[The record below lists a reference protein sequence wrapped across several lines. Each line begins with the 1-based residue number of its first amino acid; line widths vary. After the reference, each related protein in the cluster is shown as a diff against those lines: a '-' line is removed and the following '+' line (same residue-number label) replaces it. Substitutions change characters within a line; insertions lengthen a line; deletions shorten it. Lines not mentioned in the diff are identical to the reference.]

1 MTEIDTTIT
10 ASPVRTAKDFASNQ
24 EPKWCPGC
32 GDHAVLQQLKNVMPE
47 LNVAP
52 ENVVFV
58 SGIGCSSRLPYY
70 MATYGVHGIH
80 GRALPMATGLKVS
93 RPELSVWVA
102 TGDGDALSIG
112 GNHFIHTLRRNPDL
126 NVVLFNNE
134 IYGLTKGQY
143 SPTSKIGLKTVTSP
157 SGVIDHP
164 FNTAALTI
172 GSGGSFFARAFD
184 RDGKYLRS
192 ILKRAALHR
201 GTSLV
206 EIYQNCPI
214 FNNAA
219 FEAFA
224 SPDNKANH
232 TVYLEQDKPLIFGKE
247 KNKGIRLD
255 GFTPVVVD
263 LDKDDLSPSDLWVH
277 NETDINKASILAR
290 FADDK
295 ALAEHIL
302 PRPFGV
308 FFAEE
313 RVTYE
318 DALTAQIREAQKNG
332 CATLEDLLKGESSY
346 VIK

>member
-1 MTEIDTTIT
+1 MTDNDTIMKVL
-10 ASPVRTAKDFASNQ
+10 PVLTAKSFASDQ

-32 GDHAVLQQLKNVMPE
+32 GDHAVLQQIKNVLPE
-47 LNVAP
+47 LGIAP
-52 ENVVFV
+52 ENIVFV

-70 MATYGVHGIH
+70 LETYGVHGIH
-80 GRALPMATGLKVS
+80 GRALPMATGLKVA
-93 RPELSVWVA
+93 RPELSVWVG

-143 SPTSKIGLKTVTSP
+143 SPTSKIGLRTVTSP

-184 RDGKYLRS
+184 RDGKFLRS
-192 ILKRAALHR
+192 ILHRAALHK

-224 SPDNKANH
+224 TPDSKANN
-232 TVYLEQDKPLIFGKE
+232 TIYVEQDKPFVFGKG
-247 KNKGIRLD
+247 KNRGIMLD
-255 GFTPVVVD
+255 GFKPVVVD
-263 LDKDDLSPSDLWVH
+263 LDKEEFSTSDLWIH
-277 NETDINKASILAR
+277 DEADINKASILAR
-290 FADDK
+290 FADDDS
-295 ALAEHIL
+295 L

-308 FFAEE
+308 FYAEE

-318 DALTAQIREAQKNG
+318 EALAAQIKDAQQNG
-332 CATLEDLLKGESSY
+332 CGTLEQLLKGESSY
-346 VIK
+346 EIK

>member
-1 MTEIDTTIT
+1 MTDNDIT
-10 ASPVRTAKDFASNQ
+10 MKALPVLTAKDFASDQ

-32 GDHAVLQQLKNVMPE
+32 GDHSVLQQLKQVLPE
-47 LNVAP
+47 LGVAP
-52 ENVVFV
+52 ENIVFL

-70 MATYGVHGIH
+70 LATYGVHGIH
-80 GRALPMATGLKVS
+80 GRALPMATGLKVA
-93 RPELSVWVA
+93 RPELSVWVG

-126 NVVLFNNE
+126 NVLLFNNE

-143 SPTSKIGLKTVTSP
+143 SPTSKIGLRTVTSP

-184 RDGKYLRS
+184 RDGKLLRS
-192 ILKRAALHR
+192 ILKRAAEHK

-224 SPDNKANH
+224 TLDSKADN
-232 TVYLEQDKPLIFGKE
+232 TIYVEQGKPLVFGKN
-247 KNKGIRLD
+247 KNRGVMLD
-255 GFTPVVVD
+255 GFTPIVVD
-263 LDKDDLSPSDLWVH
+263 LDKEEFSTSDLWLH
-277 NETDINKASILAR
+277 DETDINKASILAR
-290 FADDK
+290 FADD
-295 ALAEHIL
+295 ESL
-302 PRPFGV
+302 PRPIGV
-308 FFAEE
+308 FYAEE
-313 RVTYE
+313 RATYE
-318 DALTAQIREAQKNG
+318 DALAAQIKDAQKNG
-332 CATLEDLLKGESSY
+332 YGTLEELLKGENSY
-346 VIK
+346 EIKSAS

>member
-1 MTEIDTTIT
+1 MTDNDTIMK
-10 ASPVRTAKDFASNQ
+10 ALPVLTAKNFASDQ

-32 GDHAVLQQLKNVMPE
+32 GDHAILQQIKNVLPE
-47 LNVAP
+47 LGVAP
-52 ENVVFV
+52 ENIVFV

-70 MATYGVHGIH
+70 LATYGVHGIH
-80 GRALPMATGLKVS
+80 GRALPMATGLKVA
-93 RPELSVWVA
+93 RPDLSVWVG

-126 NVVLFNNE
+126 NVLLFNNE

-143 SPTSKIGLKTVTSP
+143 SPTSKIGLRTVTSP

-184 RDGKYLRS
+184 RDGKFLRS
-192 ILKRAALHR
+192 ILQRAALHR

-224 SPDNKANH
+224 TPENKSSN
-232 TVYLEQDKPLIFGKE
+232 TIYVEQDKPFVFGKD
-247 KNKGIRLD
+247 KNRGIMLD
-255 GFTPVVVD
+255 GFKPVVVD
-263 LDKDDLSPSDLWVH
+263 LDKDEFSTSDLWIH
-277 NETDINKASILAR
+277 DEKDINKASILAR
-290 FADDK
+290 FADDE
-295 ALAEHIL
+295 AL

-308 FFAEE
+308 FYAEE

-318 DALTAQIREAQKNG
+318 DALSQQISDAQKNACG
-332 CATLEDLLKGESSY
+332 TLEELLKGENSY
-346 VIK
+346 EIK

>member
-1 MTEIDTTIT
+1 MTDNDKTIKALT
-10 ASPVRTAKDFASNQ
+10 APLTAKDFASDQ

-32 GDHAVLQQLKNVMPE
+32 GDHSVLQQLKQVLPE
-47 LNVAP
+47 LGVTP
-52 ENVVFV
+52 ENIVFL

-70 MATYGVHGIH
+70 LATYGVHGIH
-80 GRALPMATGLKVS
+80 GRALPMATGLKIA
-93 RPELSVWVA
+93 RPELSVWVG

-126 NVVLFNNE
+126 NVLLFNNE

-157 SGVIDHP
+157 SGVIDQP

-184 RDGKYLRS
+184 RDGKLLRT
-192 ILKRAALHR
+192 ILKRAAEHK

-224 SPDNKANH
+224 TLDSKADN
-232 TVYLEQDKPLIFGKE
+232 TIYVEQGKPLVFGKN
-247 KNKGIRLD
+247 KNRGIMLD
-255 GFTPVVVD
+255 GFTPIVVD
-263 LDKDDLSPSDLWVH
+263 LDKDDLSTSDLWLH
-277 NETDINKASILAR
+277 DESDINKASILAR
-290 FADDK
+290 FADD
-295 ALAEHIL
+295 ESL
-302 PRPFGV
+302 PRPIGV
-308 FFAEE
+308 FYAEN
-313 RVTYE
+313 RATYE
-318 DALTAQIREAQKNG
+318 DALADQIKDSQQNG
-332 CATLEDLLKGESSY
+332 YGTLEQLLKGENSY
-346 VIK
+346 EIKSAVV